1 MNTINKTNTQ
11 NTQKNSLWNHPD
23 YKPAIERCSQ
33 IAQQDFKFTESALQ
47 EAKTTLD
54 NLKRDIDVEKI
65 LRTIHH
71 NSCATAQT
79 AQEVLKQL
87 QTTQQSLEAEIIK
100 NLQEIYE
107 SSNSKQRALDYFS
120 IAFMGKTKA
129 GKSTLHAIMSGEGWD
144 SIGTGKQRTTRENRV
159 YEWENIRIIDTPGIG
174 APGGKTDE
182 EIAQSVISEAD
193 VICYVVTNDSIQ
205 ETEFGFLRLLKENN
219 KPLII
224 LLNVHKNFRDSRR
237 GPYELNKF
245 LNNPDKLFTLDG
257 NNGLKGHIE
266 RIRRYA
272 QQYYGNDYF
281 DIVPVMLLAA
291 QLSYEVEHQDKQE
304 QLLQASHIQNF
315 FDEIRKSIV
324 NNGQIRRSQTLLGCT
339 AVELEKPQQWVQQQ
353 AENFAKSTEKLQ
365 SKHRSINREITK
377 ATNDAR
383 NNLRYEIESIFQ
395 DVVNQIELFA
405 YNNWNAS
412 ENKLNSR
419 WKQQIKNIR
428 VEKRLTT
435 AYQEAVNRFG
445 KDVQESLEEVGKELQ
460 LITKL
465 GNLNFSLNAQNT
477 SNERRFISIGGG
489 IIGLAGAV
497 MLFIPPL
504 AGFGLIV
511 GIVGGVINFFGGFF
525 KSKEEKRREAA
536 ANISNSLNRQIA
548 KSKKDTLNKSLN
560 QFDETCTEI
569 KVNVDNYFQE
579 LIEGLE
585 KISKNLSLVARE
597 LLDKSVNPLNQAYGK
612 RLIDWCCD
620 QYEPLTQSS
629 MNSVISQVNRN
640 STEGI
645 NIVTKTYCEL
655 QRDIVEIQRVVQES
669 VSFKQPVKSKLI
681 RLDKSQSK
689 KLSTSQNNDLQVNTE
704 KSESIKDELEKQD
717 DELVNQSKTQVEDF
731 NHLKDLSDIKRDS
744 LRLSVKSMQNLI
756 PLVREVEEKP
766 TNENLN
772 RFKTA
777 VEETNQFLSK
787 LENELIIENVNTVL
801 SVDLG
806 RVATKCCI
814 SRDPG
819 NVMFISANVKQM
831 SMEQLR
837 GGVFQT
843 NETDPLMDLW
853 LEYQGEGYAV
863 GALAAK
869 FGANLGVG
877 QSKVEYAIVKVLA
890 SAGYFKLKGNIAIV
904 ISLPYHFQ
912 EEFDKEKALL
922 INQLIGTHVM
932 TFRGEL
938 VELNVGKVWIMPDGY
953 GSLLWCE
960 AQPKKGR
967 ETTDFTKLSVAIVDI
982 GHETTD
988 CVMVD
993 NFRFARGASK
1003 SEKFSMNNFYELI
1016 AEEIEGA
1023 DIQSLH
1029 LIAAVNKPRGERLYR
1044 PRGASKPTNLDDFL
1058 PHLIEMFSREICSR
1072 ILAWLPERVTDVI
1085 LTGGGGE
1092 FFWED
1097 VQRVLKEAQI
1107 NAHLAAPSRQ
1117 ANVLGQYIYGEA
1129 QLSASRVK
1137 PKQKV

>member
-1 MNTINKTNTQ
+1 
-11 NTQKNSLWNHPD
+11 
-23 YKPAIERCSQ
+23 
-33 IAQQDFKFTESALQ
+33 
-47 EAKTTLD
+47 
-54 NLKRDIDVEKI
+54 
-65 LRTIHH
+65 
-71 NSCATAQT
+71 
-79 AQEVLKQL
+79 
-87 QTTQQSLEAEIIK
+87 
-100 NLQEIYE
+100 
-107 SSNSKQRALDYFS
+107 
-120 IAFMGKTKA
+120 
-129 GKSTLHAIMSGEGWD
+129 
-144 SIGTGKQRTTRENRV
+144 
-159 YEWENIRIIDTPGIG
+159 
-174 APGGKTDE
+174 
-182 EIAQSVISEAD
+182 
-193 VICYVVTNDSIQ
+193 
-205 ETEFGFLRLLKENN
+205 
-219 KPLII
+219 
-224 LLNVHKNFRDSRR
+224 
-237 GPYELNKF
+237 
-245 LNNPDKLFTLDG
+245 
-257 NNGLKGHIE
+257 
-266 RIRRYA
+266 
-272 QQYYGNDYF
+272 
-281 DIVPVMLLAA
+281 
-291 QLSYEVEHQDKQE
+291 
-304 QLLQASHIQNF
+304 
-315 FDEIRKSIV
+315 
-324 NNGQIRRSQTLLGCT
+324 
-339 AVELEKPQQWVQQQ
+339 
-353 AENFAKSTEKLQ
+353 
-365 SKHRSINREITK
+365 
-377 ATNDAR
+377 
-383 NNLRYEIESIFQ
+383 
-395 DVVNQIELFA
+395 
-405 YNNWNAS
+405 
-412 ENKLNSR
+412 
-419 WKQQIKNIR
+419 
-428 VEKRLTT
+428 
-435 AYQEAVNRFG
+435 
-445 KDVQESLEEVGKELQ
+445 
-460 LITKL
+460 
-465 GNLNFSLNAQNT
+465 
-477 SNERRFISIGGG
+477 
-489 IIGLAGAV
+489 
-497 MLFIPPL
+497 
-504 AGFGLIV
+504 
-511 GIVGGVINFFGGFF
+511 
-525 KSKEEKRREAA
+525 
-536 ANISNSLNRQIA
+536 
-548 KSKKDTLNKSLN
+548 
-560 QFDETCTEI
+560 
-569 KVNVDNYFQE
+569 
-579 LIEGLE
+579 
-585 KISKNLSLVARE
+585 
-597 LLDKSVNPLNQAYGK
+597 
-612 RLIDWCCD
+612 
-620 QYEPLTQSS
+620 
-629 MNSVISQVNRN
+629 
-640 STEGI
+640 
-645 NIVTKTYCEL
+645 
-655 QRDIVEIQRVVQES
+655 
-669 VSFKQPVKSKLI
+669 
-681 RLDKSQSK
+681 
-689 KLSTSQNNDLQVNTE
+689 
-704 KSESIKDELEKQD
+704 
-717 DELVNQSKTQVEDF
+717 
-731 NHLKDLSDIKRDS
+731 
-744 LRLSVKSMQNLI
+744 MQNLI